1 MRRGCSRRQGS
12 LALGVTEIPEQL
24 LRAAYE
30 RVPIRLTLSFEQAME
45 ERMWRTCIRNIAITT
60 AMKGRTA

>member
-1 MRRGCSRRQGS
+1 MRRGTSRRQCS
-12 LALGVTEIPEQL
+12 LPLGVTEVPERL

-45 ERMWRTCIRNIAITT
+45 ERMWRLCIRNIAITT
-60 AMKGRTA
+60 AMKGGKA